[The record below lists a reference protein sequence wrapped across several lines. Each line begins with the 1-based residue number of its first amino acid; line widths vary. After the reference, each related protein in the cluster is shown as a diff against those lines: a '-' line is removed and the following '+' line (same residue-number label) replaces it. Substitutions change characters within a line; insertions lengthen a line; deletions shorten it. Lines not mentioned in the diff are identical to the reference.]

1 MRCEELSERMPL
13 VAAGAEWTSAESAHL
28 AGCSAC
34 AEEWL
39 VVQAGRRLGDRAPRL
54 DANVVAAGV
63 LARLRTEPSPRPA
76 PAGTR
81 TGRFRSRSARW
92 IGGGLAAAAA
102 LVLAIG
108 LGRDKGTGNR
118 EGPVPQTEM
127 TLTELEGL
135 TSAELE
141 EIMAQ
146 LEIDDIG
153 STAEPGLADLTTE
166 ELERLLRS
174 WEG

>member
-1 MRCEELSERMPL
+1 
-13 VAAGAEWTSAESAHL
+13 
-28 AGCSAC
+28 
-34 AEEWL
+34 
-39 VVQAGRRLGDRAPRL
+39 
-54 DANVVAAGV
+54 
-63 LARLRTEPSPRPA
+63 
-76 PAGTR
+76 
-81 TGRFRSRSARW
+81 
-92 IGGGLAAAAA
+92 LAAAAA

-108 LGRDKGTGNR
+108 LGRDKGAGDG
-118 EGPVPQTEM
+118 EGPVPQAEM